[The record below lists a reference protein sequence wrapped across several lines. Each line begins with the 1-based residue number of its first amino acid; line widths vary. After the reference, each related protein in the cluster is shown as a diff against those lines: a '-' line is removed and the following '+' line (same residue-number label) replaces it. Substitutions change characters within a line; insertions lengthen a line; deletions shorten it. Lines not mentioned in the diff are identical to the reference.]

1 MGKIISAFLNTL
13 LKTYQ
18 YLISPLL
25 GNRCRFYP
33 SCSQYALDAIK
44 SHGVLRGCYLT
55 LKRILR
61 CHPWCQGGVDLV
73 PEKIPHVH

>member
-1 MGKIISAFLNTL
+1 MEKIISIL
-13 LKTYQ
+13 LRLSLKAYQ

-25 GNRCRFYP
+25 GQCCRFYP
-33 SCSQYALDAIK
+33 SCSHYAADAIK
-44 SHGVLRGCYLT
+44 SHGILYGCYLA

-61 CHPWCQGGVDLV
+61 CHPWCQGGVDPV

>member
-1 MGKIISAFLNTL
+1 MGKIISAFLSIL

-18 YLISPLL
+18 YLISSLL

-33 SCSQYALDAIK
+33 SCSQYALDAIE
-44 SHGVLRGCYLT
+44 SHGVLRGCYLI

-73 PEKIPHVH
+73 PEKIPHVQ